1 MRQSHPFQEEIMR
14 KTKGW
19 PGLRTAVIALGLV
32 AWTATGAM
40 AAPLS
45 YSTSGQVDPTNGVTG
60 TNVISFVPLSNSN
73 SVDMSSGQT
82 NVGLGNF
89 VISPLATSSSTTYTN
104 TPFKISFLPASYN
117 GDTAVNKDAPVVL
130 TGMLN
135 GVVHGPS
142 SSTVQATFN
151 PVPNGLVEL
160 GNAGS
165 AKFTLPQGSLLL
177 APSTSNSGTTSA
189 QGLVTFTPGNGNGNG
204 NGNGGGEAPVPEPST
219 IALFLTTVGGLGL
232 RRYVLGRRRQAKD

>member
-1 MRQSHPFQEEIMR
+1 MS
-14 KTKGW
+14 KTEGW

-73 SVDMSSGQT
+73 SVDMSSGKS
-82 NVGLGNF
+82 NAGLGNF
-89 VISPLATSSSTTYTN
+89 VISPLAANVSTTYAN

-117 GDTAVNKDAPVVL
+117 NDTSVNKDAPVVL
-130 TGMLN
+130 TGVLN

-151 PVPNGLVEL
+151 PVPNGML
-160 GNAGS
+160 GLGS
-165 AKFTLPQGSLLL
+165 AGAASFSLPSGSLLL

-189 QGLVTFTPGNGNGNG
+189 QGFVTFTPGSGAGG
-204 NGNGGGEAPVPEPST
+204 GGAGGGEAPVPEPST

>member
-1 MRQSHPFQEEIMR
+1 MR

-19 PGLRTAVIALGLV
+19 LGLRTAVIALGLV
-32 AWTATGAM
+32 AFTATGAT

-73 SVDMSSGQT
+73 SVDMSSGKT

-89 VISPLATSSSTTYTN
+89 VISPLAANTSTTYAN

-117 GDTAVNKDAPVVL
+117 GDTSVNKDAPVVL
-130 TGMLN
+130 TGLLN
-135 GVVHGPS
+135 GVVNGPS
-142 SSTVQATFN
+142 SSTVQASFN
-151 PVPNGLVEL
+151 PVPNGLIDL
-160 GNAGS
+160 GSAGS
-165 AKFTLPQGSLLL
+165 ANFTLPTGSLLL
-177 APSTSNSGTTSA
+177 APSTSNAGTTST
-189 QGLVTFTPGNGNGNG
+189 QGLVTFTPGAGTGNGG
-204 NGNGGGEAPVPEPST
+204 GGGGGGEAPVPEPST